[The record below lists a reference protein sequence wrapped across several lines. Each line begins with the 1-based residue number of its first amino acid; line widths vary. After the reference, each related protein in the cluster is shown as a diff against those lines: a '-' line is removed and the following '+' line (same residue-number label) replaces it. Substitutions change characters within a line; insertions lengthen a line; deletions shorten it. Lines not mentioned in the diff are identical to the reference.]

1 VPGKE
6 KHHPVFRRSA
16 GIALVAVLWS
26 VVLLTLIASMVLGI
40 QRTQSHVA
48 RRFVDTALAEVAA
61 DSALNLTLLKIG
73 TRDPSAPGSGIRP
86 DFRTPAF
93 VQNVSTSIQR
103 ERERVDLNAAGS
115 GTLTSCFLSAGFSSD
130 TASSMASRVIDWRD
144 PDDVAGPAGAE
155 AADYRA
161 AGLHYGPRNGP
172 FQSVEELR
180 QVLGMDT
187 LRGSVLRLF
196 TVYTHQTDEP
206 SAIDGGD
213 DPALPSVDN
222 TSHCGGHRSGGMTPG
237 LALQDS
243 LIGEVVRVRAC
254 ATSPARLC
262 RLVVARLTGN
272 ARNPFQI
279 FVWQTEDS
287 DAE

>member
-1 VPGKE
+1 MSGKR
-6 KHHPVFRRSA
+6 KRGPVFKRNA
-16 GIALVAVLWS
+16 GIALVAVLWA
-26 VVLLTLIASMVLGI
+26 VVLLTLIASMVLDI
-40 QRTQSHVA
+40 QRTQSRVA

-73 TRDPSAPGSGIRP
+73 TRDPSAPGSRVVP
-86 DFRTPAF
+86 NLRTPAF
-93 VQNVSTSIQR
+93 LQNVMTSIQR

-115 GTLTSCFLSAGFSSD
+115 GTLASCFLSAGFSPD

-144 PDDVAGPAGAE
+144 LDDVPGPGGAE
-155 AADYRA
+155 GADYRA

-187 LRGSVLRLF
+187 LRSSVLRLF
-196 TVYTHQTDEP
+196 TVYTHQTDE
-206 SAIDGGD
+206 SSGFDGGG
-213 DPALPSVDN
+213 DPALASVE
-222 TSHCGGHRSGGMTPG
+222 SAPHCGGPRGGGMAPG
-237 LALQDS
+237 LAQQES

-254 ATSPARLC
+254 ATSPVRLC

-272 ARNPFQI
+272 TRNPFQI